1 MLSVRR
7 LGPLVLLA
15 LFPLGPARAESD
27 GEDSTRMILLPG
39 GIANAAGRTAYLANA
54 TGGIDA
60 VDLPTGALLWQTYEA
75 QRPLLLSGDRLVTQA
90 GVKRNR
96 LRILV
101 FDVRQPDK
109 CVLESDPIVFPPWVV
124 TGESPGRSFALRA
137 RVEQNQLLLSWEAK
151 GWLREARTALEQ
163 GRPPDHQAAGVA
175 RIDLETGRVVMGP
188 AEKAAPAAEVFPDE
202 LDKLAVRWHGVV
214 GDAHKAV
221 VLEEY
226 GPVQRLVLSS
236 WDPDT
241 QEEDDPVEL
250 LRGRRLLVQTTF
262 DGRYLC
268 LRDAIPNPDVGLP
281 PSERMK
287 YNWSVVSPETGRE
300 IGHVSCEPGTEAVL
314 VLGRR
319 VYCLV
324 GGPIHTTPRE
334 PSVQARMFQA
344 IDFKTGKKLWEHAV
358 EGRRLAPP
366 VVPRGAFPATKA
378 ETRSPQPETNP
389 HSETG
394 KSK

>member
-1 MLSVRR
+1 MRSVRR

-15 LFPLGPARAESD
+15 LFSSGPARAGGG
-27 GEDSTRMILLPG
+27 GEDSPPMILLPG

-54 TGGIDA
+54 TGGIDV
-60 VDLPTGALLWQTYEA
+60 VDLTTGDLLWQTYEA
-75 QRPLLLSGDRLVTQA
+75 QRPLLLSGDRLVAQA

-101 FDVRQPDK
+101 FDLRQPDK
-109 CVLESDPIVFPPWVV
+109 CVLESDPVVFPPWVV
-124 TGESPGRSFALRA
+124 TGEAPGRSFALRA

-151 GWLREARTALEQ
+151 GWLREARTAVEQ

-175 RIDLETGRVVMGP
+175 RVDLETGRVTMGP
-188 AEKAAPAAEVFPDE
+188 AERAAPVAEEFPDE
-202 LDKLAVRWHGVV
+202 LDKLVVRWHGAV
-214 GDAHKAV
+214 GDTHKAV

-226 GPVQRLVLSS
+226 GPVQRLVLRS

-241 QEEDDPVEL
+241 EEEDEPVEL

-281 PSERMK
+281 PTERMR
-287 YNWSVVSPETGRE
+287 YNWSLVSPETGRK
-300 IGHVSCEPGTEAVL
+300 IGRVSCEPGTEAVL

-324 GGPIHTTPRE
+324 AGPIRTTPRE
-334 PSVQARMFQA
+334 PPVQARTFQA
-344 IDFKTGKKLWEHAV
+344 IDLGTGKKLWEHAV

-366 VVPRGAFPATKA
+366 VAPRGAFPATKS
-378 ETRSPQPETNP
+378 EIRSSKSGPNP
-389 HSETG
+389 KSEPG
-394 KSK
+394 KPK

>member
-1 MLSVRR
+1 MFSFRP
-7 LGPLVLLA
+7 LGSLVLLA
-15 LFPLGPARAESD
+15 LFLPGPARAAGE

-60 VDLPTGALLWQTYEA
+60 VDLTTGGLLWQTYEA
-75 QRPLLLSGDRLVTQA
+75 QRPLLLSGDRLVAQA

-101 FDVRQPDK
+101 FDVRQPDR
-109 CVLESDPIVFPPWVV
+109 CVLESDPVVFPPWVV
-124 TGESPGRSFALRA
+124 TGEAPRRSFALRA
-137 RVEQNQLLLSWEAK
+137 RVEQNQVVLSWEAK
-151 GWLREARTALEQ
+151 GWLREARTAQDQ
-163 GRPPDHQAAGVA
+163 GRPPDQQAAGVA
-175 RIDLETGRVVMGP
+175 RIDLDTGRVTQGP
-188 AEKAAPAAEVFPDE
+188 AEAAAPAAEGFPDE
-202 LDKLAVRWHGVV
+202 LDKLSVRWHGVV

-226 GPVQRLVLSS
+226 GPVQRLVLRS

-241 QEEDDPVEL
+241 EEEDDPVEL
-250 LRGRRLLVQTTF
+250 LRGRRLLVQTTY

-281 PSERMK
+281 PAERMK
-287 YNWSVVSPETGRE
+287 YNWSLVSPETGRE
-300 IGHVSCEPGTEAVL
+300 IGRLSCEPGTESVL

-334 PSVQARMFQA
+334 PSVQGRTLQA
-344 IDFKTGKKLWEHAV
+344 IDLKTGKKLWEHAV

-366 VVPRGAFPATKA
+366 LAPRGAFPATIPETRNPKLETGPKA
-378 ETRSPQPETNP
+378 EGRSLR
-389 HSETG
+389 
-394 KSK
+394 